1 MTSSP
6 LDYYRQ
12 HLTDAEQNLQLHDR
26 RVQTLSN
33 ARLISFGLGVLL
45 SLLAAAWSGYA
56 AITVAVISLII
67 FAGLV
72 SRYRQ
77 AYAQAET
84 NLALVNYY
92 QRGIA
97 RIEDRWSSPLSP
109 PGRGVGGEGSSI
121 DGERGD
127 GNHPYAADLDLFGS
141 GSLFELLHL
150 GFTPMGNHW
159 LADWL
164 LHPSNRETALARQAA
179 VKELAPLSKQREDA
193 AIKAVDLHQFHD
205 DYLREWVNQPPPV
218 WLPWERLATDVIVV
232 LNACCL
238 AAWIGGFVS
247 GYFATAGIVIMMLW
261 ASRMGVRTTATL
273 RGLDRQADR
282 LQTLAGLLHYFEQ
295 QQYQAPLLLKLQG
308 ELKSGTKA
316 STAIAELAGLAQKLE
331 WPRNAF
337 FIPIALLLLWWTRLA
352 FKVADW
358 RSHSG
363 AHVNAWLNALGQ
375 VETLQSLAAF
385 SFEHPD
391 YTFPE
396 IVETGRSFE
405 AVQLGHPLIP
415 TDKCRC
421 NDVSFGVEPQMLL
434 ISGSNMSGK
443 STLLRTVGVSVVL
456 ALAGGPVKAKSLRLS
471 VLYPG
476 ATLRVQD
483 SLQSGIS
490 RFYAEILRLRQLL
503 DLAQEKPL
511 LFLVDEILAGT
522 NSAERRQGAAGIL
535 QALLDRNAIGLAT
548 THDLALTDIAAGW
561 SPRARNMHFADTW
574 KDEQISFDYQLQPG
588 VVSHGNALA
597 LMRAVGLQV

>member
-1 MTSSP
+1 MTSAP

-12 HLTDAEQNLQLHDR
+12 HLTAAEQNLQLHDR

-33 ARLISFGLGVLL
+33 ARLIAFGLGLL
-45 SLLAAAWSGYA
+45 FSLLAAAWSGYA
-56 AITVAVISLII
+56 AAVVAVISLII
-67 FAGLV
+67 FALLV

-77 AYAQAET
+77 AYSQAET
-84 NLALVNYY
+84 NRALVHYY

-97 RIEDRWSSPLSP
+97 RIEDRWANKNPSP
-109 PGRGVGGEGSSI
+109 PTPLPG
-121 DGERGD
+121 GERGD
-127 GNHPYAADLDLFGS
+127 SHHPYSADLDLFGE

-159 LADWL
+159 LSQWL
-164 LHPSNRETALARQAA
+164 LHPSNREKALARQAA
-179 VKELAPLSKQREDA
+179 VKELAPLSKHREDA
-193 AIKAVDLHQFHD
+193 AIRAVGLHQFQDEH
-205 DYLREWVNQPPPV
+205 LREWVNQPPPV
-218 WLPWERLATDVIVV
+218 WLPWERIATDVIVV
-232 LNACCL
+232 LNAACL
-238 AAWIGGFVS
+238 AAWVGGYVP
-247 GYFATAGIVIMMLW
+247 GYLALAGVVIMMLW
-261 ASRMGVRTTATL
+261 SSRLQPRTAATL

-308 ELKSGTKA
+308 ELKSGTQA

-358 RSHSG
+358 RQLSG
-363 AHVNAWLNALGQ
+363 SHVNAWLDALGQ
-375 VETLQSLAAF
+375 LETLHSLAAL

-396 IVETGRSFE
+396 IVEAGRSFE

-415 TDKCRC
+415 SDKCRF
-421 NDVSFGVEPQMLL
+421 NDVSFGTNPQMLL

-443 STLLRTVGVSVVL
+443 STLLRTVGISVVL
-456 ALAGGPVKAKSLRLS
+456 ALAGGPVKAKSLKLS

-535 QALLDRNAIGLAT
+535 QALLDRGAIGLAT
-548 THDLALTDIAAGW
+548 THDLALTEIAAGW

-597 LMRAVGLQV
+597 LMRAVGLKV

>member
-12 HLTDAEQNLQLHDR
+12 HLTAAEQNLQLHDR

-33 ARLISFGLGVLL
+33 ARLISFGLGLL
-45 SLLAAAWSGYA
+45 FSLLAAAWSGYA
-56 AITVAVISLII
+56 AVIVAVISLIV
-67 FAGLV
+67 FSVLV

-77 AYAQAET
+77 AYSQAET
-84 NLALVNYY
+84 NRALVHYY

-97 RIEDRWSSPLSP
+97 RIEDRWAIINPSP
-109 PGRGVGGEGSSI
+109 PTPLPG
-121 DGERGD
+121 GERGD
-127 GNHPYAADLDLFGS
+127 SNHPYAADLDLFGE

-159 LADWL
+159 LAQWL
-164 LHPSNRETALARQAA
+164 LHPSGRETALARQAA
-179 VKELAPLSKQREDA
+179 VKELAPLTKQREDA
-193 AIKAVDLHQFHD
+193 AIRAVGLQQFKD
-205 DYLREWVNQPPPV
+205 EYLREWVNQPPPV
-218 WLPWERLATDVIVV
+218 WLPWERIATDIIVV
-232 LNACCL
+232 LNAACL
-238 AAWIGGFVS
+238 AAWVGGYVP
-247 GYFATAGIVIMMLW
+247 GYLALASVVIMMLW
-261 ASRMGVRTTATL
+261 SSRLQPRTAATL

-295 QQYQAPLLLKLQG
+295 QQYQAPLLLKLQS
-308 ELKSGTKA
+308 ELKSGTQA
-316 STAIAELAGLAQKLE
+316 STAIADLADLAQKLE

-358 RSHSG
+358 RQLAG
-363 AHVNAWLNALGQ
+363 AHVNAWLDALGQ
-375 VETLQSLAAF
+375 LETLHSLAAL

-396 IVETGRSFE
+396 IIESGRSFE

-415 TDKCRC
+415 SDKCRC
-421 NDVSFGVEPQMLL
+421 NDVSFGTDPQMLL

-443 STLLRTVGVSVVL
+443 STLLRTVGISVVI

-535 QALLDRNAIGLAT
+535 QALLDRGAIGLAT
-548 THDLALTDIAAGW
+548 THDLALTEIAAGW

-597 LMRAVGLQV
+597 LMRAVGLKV

>member
-1 MTSSP
+1 MTSAP
-6 LDYYRQ
+6 IDYYRQ
-12 HLTDAEQNLQLHDR
+12 YLTAAEQNLQLHDR

-33 ARLISFGLGVLL
+33 ARLISFGLGLL
-45 SLLAAAWSGYA
+45 FSLLAAAWSGYA
-56 AITVAVISLII
+56 AAIVAVISLII
-67 FAGLV
+67 FAILV

-77 AYAQAET
+77 AYSQAET
-84 NLALVNYY
+84 NRALVQFY

-97 RIEDRWSSPLSP
+97 RIEDRWASKNPSSPTPL
-109 PGRGVGGEGSSI
+109 PG
-121 DGERGD
+121 GERGD
-127 GNHPYAADLDLFGS
+127 SDHPYAADLDLFGE

-159 LADWL
+159 LSRWL
-164 LHPSNRETALARQAA
+164 LHPSDRETALARQAA
-179 VKELAPLSKQREDA
+179 VKELVPLTKQREDA
-193 AIKAVDLHQFHD
+193 AIRAVGLHQFQDEH
-205 DYLREWVNQPPPV
+205 LREWVNQPPPV
-218 WLPWERLATDVIVV
+218 WLPWERIATDVIVV
-232 LNACCL
+232 LNAACL
-238 AAWIGGFVS
+238 AAWVGGYVP
-247 GYFATAGIVIMMLW
+247 GYLALASVVIMIVW
-261 ASRMGVRTTATL
+261 SSRLQPRTSDTL

-282 LQTLAGLLHYFEQ
+282 LQTLAGLLHFFEQ

-308 ELKSGTKA
+308 ELKSGTQA
-316 STAIAELAGLAQKLE
+316 SVVIAELAGLAQKLE

-337 FIPIALLLLWWTRLA
+337 FIPIALLMLWWTRLA

-358 RSHSG
+358 RSLSG
-363 AHVNAWLNALGQ
+363 SHVNAWLDALGQ
-375 VETLQSLAAF
+375 LETLHSLAAL

-396 IVETGRSFE
+396 IIESGRSFE
-405 AVQLGHPLIP
+405 AMQLGHPLIP
-415 TDKCRC
+415 SDKCRC
-421 NDVSFGVEPQMLL
+421 NDVSFGTDPQMLL

-443 STLLRTVGVSVVL
+443 STLLRTVGISVVL

-535 QALLDRNAIGLAT
+535 QALLDRGAIGLAT
-548 THDLALTDIAAGW
+548 THDLALTEIAAGW
-561 SPRARNMHFADTW
+561 QPRAINMHFADTW
-574 KDEQISFDYQLQPG
+574 KDEKISFDYQLQPG

-597 LMRAVGLQV
+597 LMRAVGLKV

>member
-1 MTSSP
+1 MTSAP

-12 HLTDAEQNLQLHDR
+12 HLTAAEQNLQLHDR

-33 ARLISFGLGVLL
+33 ARLISFGLGLL
-45 SLLAAAWSGYA
+45 FSLLAAAWSGYA
-56 AITVAVISLII
+56 AAIVAVISLIL
-67 FAGLV
+67 FAMLV

-77 AYAQAET
+77 AYSQAET
-84 NLALVNYY
+84 NRALVHYY

-97 RIEDRWSSPLSP
+97 RIEDRWATPSSSPVSTQDSALSTQHSP
-109 PGRGVGGEGSSI
+109 
-121 DGERGD
+121 D
-127 GNHPYAADLDLFGS
+127 HPYSADLDLFGE

-159 LADWL
+159 LSQWL
-164 LHPSNRETALARQAA
+164 LHPSDRDTALARQTA
-179 VKELAPLSKQREDA
+179 VKELAPLTKQREDA
-193 AIKAVDLHQFHD
+193 AIRAVGLHQFQDEH
-205 DYLREWVNQPPPV
+205 LREWVNQPPPV
-218 WLPWERLATDVIVV
+218 WLPWERMATDVIVV
-232 LNACCL
+232 LNAACL
-238 AAWIGGFVS
+238 AAWVGGYVP
-247 GYFATAGIVIMMLW
+247 GYLALASVVIMMLW
-261 ASRMGVRTTATL
+261 SSRLQPRSTATL

-295 QQYQAPLLLKLQG
+295 QKYQSPLLLKLQG
-308 ELKSGTKA
+308 ELKSGTQA
-316 STAIAELAGLAQKLE
+316 STAIAELAALAQKLE

-337 FIPIALLLLWWTRLA
+337 FIPIALLMLWWTRLA

-358 RSHSG
+358 RRLAG
-363 AHVNAWLNALGQ
+363 AHVNAWLDALGQ
-375 VETLQSLAAF
+375 LETLHSLAAL

-391 YTFPE
+391 YSFPDIIE
-396 IVETGRSFE
+396 SGRSFD
-405 AVQLGHPLIP
+405 ALQLGHLLIP
-415 TDKCRC
+415 SDKCRC
-421 NDVSFGVEPQMLL
+421 NDVSFGTDPQMLL

-443 STLLRTVGVSVVL
+443 STLLRTVGISVVL

-535 QALLDRNAIGLAT
+535 QALLDRGAIGLAT
-548 THDLALTDIAAGW
+548 THDLALTEIAAGW

-597 LMRAVGLQV
+597 LMRAVGLTV